1 MARAGI
7 RITPVCS
14 MRRECS
20 SGMDDDY
27 IAEFIV
33 STFLSGVH
41 LLLATIT
48 EFRSFEFKTIY
59 KEQLQICSGLDLFHG
74 LELWKIILL

>member
-41 LLLATIT
+41 LLLATVT
-48 EFRSFEFKTIY
+48 EFRRFEFKTIY
-59 KEQLQICSGLDLFHG
+59 KGQLQICLRLDLLDV
-74 LELWKIILL
+74 LEFGKR